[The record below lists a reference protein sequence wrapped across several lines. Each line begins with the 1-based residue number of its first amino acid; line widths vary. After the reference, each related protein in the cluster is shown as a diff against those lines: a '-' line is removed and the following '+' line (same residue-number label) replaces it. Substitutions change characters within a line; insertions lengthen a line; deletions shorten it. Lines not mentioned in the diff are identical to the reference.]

1 MTNIS
6 FPANLA
12 NPGKRF
18 ILEAVVQRDFH
29 TCQMCGSAEGD
40 CCLHDRLPTSLHVIA
55 ILPFRLGGRFVE
67 DNLRTVC
74 LTCASGMQAIE
85 NRSLK
90 SGAMEVPERLG
101 RIQLLT
107 QVRRAMVDDQKAVAK
122 WLFNKFKPHIPFDE

>member
-1 MTNIS
+1 
-6 FPANLA
+6 
-12 NPGKRF
+12 
-18 ILEAVVQRDFH
+18 
-29 TCQMCGSAEGD
+29 
-40 CCLHDRLPTSLHVIA
+40 
-55 ILPFRLGGRFVE
+55 
-67 DNLRTVC
+67 
-74 LTCASGMQAIE
+74 MQAIE